1 MTIFRT
7 WMNYN
12 YISQLPSSYAA
23 VLFSFRLYFLALDHA
38 DLIHS
43 ADLFKVGNRLLFHR
57 ILQIKK
63 RVRILV
69 AALVRHIGDV
79 DSLSSKDRR
88 DLTDHVRNIR
98 VEQAD
103 SFCHLKDSH
112 VARRIV
118 YRVLDITIF

>member
-23 VLFSFRLYFLALDHA
+23 VLFSFRLYFLALDHT

-69 AALVRHIGDV
+69 AALVRHPFGD
-79 DSLSSKDRR
+79 SSP
-88 DLTDHVRNIR
+88 VF
-98 VEQAD
+98 
-103 SFCHLKDSH
+103 S
-112 VARRIV
+112 
-118 YRVLDITIF
+118 

>member
-69 AALVRHIGDV
+69 AALVRHIGDI
-79 DSLSSKDRR
+79 DSLSSQDRR
-88 DLTDHVRNIR
+88 DLTDPDVPVSKFKLLEILIKNFFF
-98 VEQAD
+98 
-103 SFCHLKDSH
+103 SWLCLLFL
-112 VARRIV
+112 
-118 YRVLDITIF
+118 IFRE